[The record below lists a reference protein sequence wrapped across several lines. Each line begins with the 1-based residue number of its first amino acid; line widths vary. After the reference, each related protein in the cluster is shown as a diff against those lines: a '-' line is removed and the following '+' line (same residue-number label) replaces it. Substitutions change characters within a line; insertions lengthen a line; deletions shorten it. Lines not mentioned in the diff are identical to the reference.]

1 MIQKEGKTMTMTMT
15 TNTINN
21 TNNEILFEELLEC
34 SDRELNL
41 LNLSHEEKNFGKMLE
56 NIYRNEFG
64 DVLRIR
70 SVNEGVDHK
79 GYPIIQDKFYFNGIR
94 TSPRTVVCYS

>member
-1 MIQKEGKTMTMTMT
+1 MVQKEGKTMTMT
-15 TNTINN
+15 TN
-21 TNNEILFEELLEC
+21 NNEILFEELLEC

>member
-1 MIQKEGKTMTMTMT
+1 MVQKEGKTMTMT
-15 TNTINN
+15 TN
-21 TNNEILFEELLEC
+21 NNEILFEELLEC

-64 DVLRIR
+64 DLLRIR